1 MRNPTKTLTALA
13 AILLVMPLSD
23 AVAQRRHGLVDVSP
37 AHERHGLWINL
48 GVAAGWENYRYS
60 NSPGGWHYPDGRLD
74 PSFSLAVGGT
84 VSPYLRVGG
93 EINAWAESFNDI
105 DTNGDPVHL
114 TDYLVGGLITGQLY
128 PVPRLGL
135 FVKGGLGL
143 SRSGESISG
152 GYGTG
157 ETGFAYEYGAGYE
170 IKVSR
175 NLFLTPSV
183 GVLNHRSTNPNDTDN
198 LGTLHERVWT
208 VGLALT
214 IQPGR

>member
-1 MRNPTKTLTALA
+1 MRNPTRTLTALA
-13 AILLVMPLSD
+13 VVLFFIPLSD

-37 AHERHGLWINL
+37 AHERHGLWISL

-60 NSPGGWHYPDGRLD
+60 NVSGGWHYPDGRLE

-84 VSPYLRVGG
+84 VSSFLRLGG
-93 EINAWAESFNDI
+93 EINGWAHSFNDPAS
-105 DTNGDPVHL
+105 GDHL
-114 TDYLVGGLITGQLY
+114 TDYLVGGLVTGQLY

-152 GYGTG
+152 GYGTA

-175 NLFLTPSV
+175 NLFLTPTV
-183 GVLNHRSTNPNDTDN
+183 GVMQHRSSNPQNDVDN